1 MKITVLGSGTSTGV
15 PIIGCRCGV
24 CLSDNPKNKRL
35 RSSCLVEC
43 EGKSILIDTSPDL
56 RQQAL
61 THHIPRIDAVLFT
74 HNHADHVHGID
85 DLRVFNA
92 WQNQEIPIFG
102 DHAMMEHLIDKFGY
116 IFKPS
121 LGYTGFV
128 PKLVPHV
135 VSGQFDCV
143 GVPVTMLPCEHGPRA
158 QTMNYRIGN
167 MAWLTDTSG
176 IPEATG
182 ELMQGLDVL
191 FVDGLRIEPHN
202 THFNLEQALKA
213 ARQIGAKQTY
223 LIHLAH
229 DYDHDEF
236 EKTLPEGV
244 KLAFDGL
251 TVTLPSN
258 HHQA

>member
-1 MKITVLGSGTSTGV
+1 MPT
-15 PIIGCRCGV
+15 IGCQCQV
-24 CLSDNPKNKRL
+24 CLSTNPKNKRL
-35 RSSCLVEC
+35 RSSCFVESD
-43 EGKSILIDTSPDL
+43 GKSILIDTSPDL

-61 THHIPRIDAVLFT
+61 THQLPKIDAVLYT
-74 HNHADHVHGID
+74 HAHADHVHGID

-92 WQNQEIPIFG
+92 WQKQEIPIFG
-102 DHAMMEHLIDKFGY
+102 DAAMMDHLIGKFGY

-121 LGYTGFV
+121 QGYEGFV
-128 PKLVPHV
+128 PKLIPHA

-143 GVPVTMLPCEHGPRA
+143 GIKVTMLPCDHGPRA

-176 IPEATG
+176 IPSETLR
-182 ELMQGLDVL
+182 LMQGLEVL
-191 FVDGLRIEPHN
+191 FVDGLRIKPHN
-202 THFNLEQALKA
+202 THFNLEQALA
-213 ARQIGAKQTY
+213 AATKIGAKQTY

-236 EKTLPEGV
+236 EKVLPQGV

-251 TVTLPSN
+251 TVTIP
-258 HHQA
+258 